1 MGGRGDNTPCPAL
14 GIRVRELIAG
24 EVSRWRTSLHLQD
37 MAYDREVPMGKG
49 LSVCSMTQAL
59 GTPSLGVKCLKAD
72 RELEQF
78 GVTRVSE
85 ERGQKNE
92 ILPISE

>member
-1 MGGRGDNTPCPAL
+1 MG
-14 GIRVRELIAG
+14 
-24 EVSRWRTSLHLQD
+24 
-37 MAYDREVPMGKG
+37 YDREVPMGKG

-78 GVTRVSE
+78 GVTRVSD
-85 ERGQKNE
+85 ERGQKNG
-92 ILPISE
+92 ILPISELIFFVQTLHLYCPCTAPSLAHK